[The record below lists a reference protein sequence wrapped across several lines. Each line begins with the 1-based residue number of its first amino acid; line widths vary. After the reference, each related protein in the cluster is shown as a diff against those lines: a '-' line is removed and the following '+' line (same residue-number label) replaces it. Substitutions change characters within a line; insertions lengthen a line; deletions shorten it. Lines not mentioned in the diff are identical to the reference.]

1 MCGGFF
7 LKFSNT
13 NVNSEDRTTLTHND
27 TQIYVVFN
35 IKFNKME
42 EDKNLEQNLDKSN
55 EKLHISDVI
64 VSCPK
69 CNSSWIG
76 DIGYGNCECWMCGN
90 VFKLK
95 SKTGLEDN

>member
-1 MCGGFF
+1 
-7 LKFSNT
+7 
-13 NVNSEDRTTLTHND
+13 
-27 TQIYVVFN
+27 
-35 IKFNKME
+35 ME

-55 EKLHISDVI
+55 EKLHRSDVI

-76 DIGYGNCECWMCGN
+76 DIGYDNCECWMCGN

>member
-1 MCGGFF
+1 MD
-7 LKFSNT
+7 KDNK
-13 NVNSEDRTTLTHND
+13 NENIND
-27 TQIYVVFN
+27 
-35 IKFNKME
+35 M
-42 EDKNLEQNLDKSN
+42 DK
-55 EKLHISDVI
+55 KLHISDVI

-76 DIGYGNCECWMCGN
+76 DIGYNNCECWMCGE

>member
-1 MCGGFF
+1 MKYINEFIKYKEYKGEKAIYRVNDNCG
-7 LKFSNT
+7 NT
-13 NVNSEDRTTLTHND
+13 YYSDEYVNWL
-27 TQIYVVFN
+27 
-35 IKFNKME
+35 E
-42 EDKNLEQNLDKSN
+42 EQLRI
-55 EKLHISDVI
+55 HDVI

>member
-1 MCGGFF
+1 M
-7 LKFSNT
+7 K
-13 NVNSEDRTTLTHND
+13 
-27 TQIYVVFN
+27 
-35 IKFNKME
+35 
-42 EDKNLEQNLDKSN
+42 EDKNLEQNLDRSN

-64 VSCPK
+64 VSCPE

-76 DIGYGNCECWMCGN
+76 DIGYNNCECWMCGE

>member
-1 MCGGFF
+1 M
-7 LKFSNT
+7 K
-13 NVNSEDRTTLTHND
+13 
-27 TQIYVVFN
+27 
-35 IKFNKME
+35 
-42 EDKNLEQNLDKSN
+42 EDKNLEQNLDRSN

-64 VSCPK
+64 VSCPV

-76 DIGYGNCECWMCGN
+76 DIGYNNCECWLCGE